1 MRALSILVATPASA
15 GSLSGNRVTAERYA
29 RLLGALG
36 HRVVVDDGS
45 TGGAADLLIA
55 LHAVRSHSSVI
66 GFRER
71 HPRAPVVV
79 VLTGTDLY
87 GGDSI
92 DPRGLESL
100 AIATR
105 LVVLQPA
112 ALEAVPSALR
122 AKTRVVLQSIDAQIP
137 AASVDRSV
145 CQVCQLAHLRA
156 VKSPFLLAD
165 AVRALDDSSTVR
177 AFLAGEALEPG
188 TAERARLESE
198 RNPRWTWLGPL
209 PRTHGWRLLAESRA
223 LVNTSTAE
231 GGSIAIAE
239 AIVAA
244 KPVLATRIP
253 GSVGMLGADHP
264 GLFAVEDARELA
276 ALLDRLEADP
286 SYERAL
292 VDASRDLAPRYAP
305 ERESDAWRNLLNEI
319 V

>member
-1 MRALSILVATPASA
+1 MSAASILIATPASA

-45 TGGAADLLIA
+45 TGGTADVLIA
-55 LHAVRSHSSVI
+55 LHAVRSHASVLA
-66 GFRER
+66 FHTR
-71 HPRAPVVV
+71 HPLAPIVV

-87 GGDSI
+87 GGGAVDA
-92 DPRGLESL
+92 RGLESL
-100 AIATR
+100 EIAAR

-112 ALEAVPSALR
+112 ALDAVPSALR
-122 AKTRVVLQSIDAQIP
+122 WKTRVVLQSIDAEIP
-137 AASVDRSV
+137 GATVDRSV

-165 AVRALDDSSTVR
+165 AVRRLDRSSAVR
-177 AFLAGEALEPG
+177 AFLAGEALDPSS
-188 TAERARLESE
+188 AERARRESE
-198 RNPRWTWLGPL
+198 GNARWTWLGPL
-209 PRTHGWRLLAESRA
+209 PRELGWRLLAESRA
-223 LVNTSTAE
+223 LVSTSISE
-231 GGSIAIAE
+231 GGSVAIAE

-253 GSVGMLGADHP
+253 ASVGMLGADHP
-264 GLFAVEDARELA
+264 GLFTVEDPGELA
-276 ALLDRLEADP
+276 ALLERLETDP
-286 SYERAL
+286 IYERAL